1 MNAAPTQVLDVA
13 AAPVSGTIQTT
24 PPVLDAATTS
34 EISVKVVDS
43 VLAGGTGSTIA
54 VLFAFVIVSVVALAW
69 LFRRSDQQVT
79 ARLDAAQR
87 DNDELQKKMAAMEAR
102 HEAERRE
109 CAATAQLRQQEALRL
124 AERERER
131 ADVATAAAQVEV
143 KAMAERHAAEISMLR
158 DKAEAE
164 KAALSQ
170 EFRTTVANMQQ
181 VTTSEYRLI
190 IQNVTH
196 SIESMRQV
204 ILSARDVMARSS
216 DFGFSSGMIG
226 APPQAPDHNI
236 GTHQRSDEA

>member
-1 MNAAPTQVLDVA
+1 
-13 AAPVSGTIQTT
+13 
-24 PPVLDAATTS
+24 
-34 EISVKVVDS
+34 
-43 VLAGGTGSTIA
+43 
-54 VLFAFVIVSVVALAW
+54 
-69 LFRRSDQQVT
+69 
-79 ARLDAAQR
+79 
-87 DNDELQKKMAAMEAR
+87 
-102 HEAERRE
+102 
-109 CAATAQLRQQEALRL
+109 
-124 AERERER
+124 
-131 ADVATAAAQVEV
+131 
-143 KAMAERHAAEISMLR
+143 MLR

-216 DFGFSSGMIG
+216 DFGFSSGMVG

-236 GTHQRSDEA
+236 GTHQRSDES